1 MIESK
6 DNTDMKVL
14 KTSSCKTLS
23 GKSTLTYQIGVTP
36 DSIVHLRISK
46 NSGGGFFSDEWISLD
61 DILRVLKK
69 RSVDSPIMSHFL
81 TPLLKGKSVN
91 TSAFVLAALSHLK
104 LLQPLPKKQRLH
116 ELLDPKPFLVQ
127 MEKLISSSA
136 AVKTKSTVTKT
147 TRVPTKK
154 TATKKRA
161 ITKKKTAARTAS
173 TKKASQA

>member
-1 MIESK
+1 MKKHE
-6 DNTDMKVL
+6 DNTDMKIL

-23 GKSTLTYQIGVTP
+23 GKSTLTYQIGSTP
-36 DSIVHLRISK
+36 DSIVHLRIAK
-46 NSGGGFFSDEWISLD
+46 NTGGGFFSDEWIALD

-116 ELLDPKPFLVQ
+116 ELLDPKPFLDQVNQ
-127 MEKLISSSA
+127 LMASEGNTAGATKKVRAGKTTKKA
-136 AVKTKSTVTKT
+136 AVKKRATVKRKAT
-147 TRVPTKK
+147 TTKK
-154 TATKKRA
+154 TT
-161 ITKKKTAARTAS
+161 TTG
-173 TKKASQA
+173 